1 VGGFSVF
8 PSEKGRKT
16 SEPDLG
22 VGLDSL
28 CNMSAH
34 LYSRVLTCSA
44 LLWFAQNATADWI
57 TPYDVGDTPD
67 LILRY
72 VGPVTEVVS
81 PDASAGTGI
90 TYNNTPETGSG
101 AGADLYVQGSA
112 AVSLLGSYLVK
123 TNSQVAVGGGAPG
136 LRFDT
141 VTDGALGQ
149 LVGVTPTITWRATS
163 EIVGS
168 NAWDTYGSTSYR
180 YVFDLYL
187 NNSLLGGLGV
197 DLFNGVSLTISA
209 GGNILYQ
216 ATGLT
221 TILGLPSIVNSF
233 YNDVTV
239 QFTYDQ
245 SLGPIVVQWE
255 ASSLLSA
262 NLLSGLGTGTNNVF
276 SFDDARLQVDAIP
289 EPGALA
295 LLTGAGVLLGLR
307 RRR

>member
-1 VGGFSVF
+1 MRAQLH
-8 PSEKGRKT
+8 PR
-16 SEPDLG
+16 
-22 VGLDSL
+22 
-28 CNMSAH
+28 A
-34 LYSRVLTCSA
+34 LTCGF
-44 LLWFAQNATADWI
+44 LLWFARTAAADWI

-81 PDASAGTGI
+81 PDAPGTFAGI
-90 TYNNTPETGSG
+90 TYNNTPAVGTG
-101 AGADLYVQGSA
+101 AGADLYVQGST
-112 AVSLLGSYLVK
+112 AVSALNAVVVR

-141 VTDGALGQ
+141 VTNGILGQ
-149 LVGVTPTITWRATS
+149 LVGVSPSITWRATS
-163 EIVGS
+163 EVVGS
-168 NAWDTYGSTSYR
+168 NTWDTYGSTSYR

-233 YNDVTV
+233 YNDVAV
-239 QFTYDQ
+239 EFTYDQ
-245 SLGPIVVQWE
+245 ALGPIVVEWE
-255 ASSLLSA
+255 ASSVLSATLLS
-262 NLLSGLGTGTNNVF
+262 SLGGGVANVF